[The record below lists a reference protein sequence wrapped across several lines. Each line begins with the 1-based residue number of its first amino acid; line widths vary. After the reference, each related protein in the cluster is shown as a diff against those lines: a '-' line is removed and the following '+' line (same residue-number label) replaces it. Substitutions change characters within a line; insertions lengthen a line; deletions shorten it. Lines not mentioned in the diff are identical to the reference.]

1 MSSVGELIST
11 SRALS
16 SRCSWALSFL
26 DGEQNETGHKPQSGG
41 KLCDFFGK
49 LVLFVCILALLAG
62 CCLGF
67 LEEAFENEVN
77 FKSISFGEHYLL
89 QGYGQELFVAF
100 MGLLNFINVAWW
112 SIACTSTSALGFGDS
127 LHHKLCG
134 GADGA
139 LHRQFRGGAGGSSAS
154 SGSQSMQ
161 DVMQQLSLVVAKLEA
176 GDRPQDEVSRFVA
189 QLATLVSK
197 WQVVAPTRNELK
209 QELQTIMEEVGKS
222 PWSQHI
228 AGARQSFY
236 EQFGGRAL
244 QSQVGEEE
252 PKEAKAPTKG
262 KGKSKGATRGK
273 GPPDLPRFD
282 LKRIAPSRA
291 IISWQAVA
299 GVLENGYHPPNASIA
314 ICDSTA
320 RILELQ
326 ELAAVHEVKASLILV
341 ARIGKEEEGKQ
352 FLDGGKTELL
362 PFVQARMATLDK
374 GIPDLSGPILLRP
387 MHLKSIQTSVIG
399 PPFGL
404 LFLWWFWTRRTRTGY
419 FITLNSLYASWVVN
433 LKKFALLV
441 GRANMGV
448 SREMPAFLVTRLRSF
463 WL

>member
-26 DGEQNETGHKPQSGG
+26 DGEQKETGHKQQSGG

-62 CCLGF
+62 CGLGF

-197 WQVVAPTRNELK
+197 WQVVTPTRNELK

-244 QSQVGEEE
+244 QSQVGKEE
-252 PKEAKAPTKG
+252 PKEAKAPTKV

-282 LKRIAPSRA
+282 LKRIAPALSSLGRLWLAFWKMETILPMPALLFA
-291 IISWQAVA
+291 IALLRFWSCRSWQQFMRSKLHSFWWL
-299 GVLENGYHPPNASIA
+299 G
-314 ICDSTA
+314 
-320 RILELQ
+320 
-326 ELAAVHEVKASLILV
+326 LA
-341 ARIGKEEEGKQ
+341 
-352 FLDGGKTELL
+352 
-362 PFVQARMATLDK
+362 
-374 GIPDLSGPILLRP
+374 
-387 MHLKSIQTSVIG
+387 
-399 PPFGL
+399 
-404 LFLWWFWTRRTRTGY
+404 
-419 FITLNSLYASWVVN
+419 
-433 LKKFALLV
+433 KKR
-441 GRANMGV
+441 RANNFWMGARQNCCH
-448 SREMPAFLVTRLRSF
+448 SCRPGWPPWTKAFPISVVL
-463 WL
+463 

>member
-154 SGSQSMQ
+154 SGSQSM
-161 DVMQQLSLVVAKLEA
+161 
-176 GDRPQDEVSRFVA
+176 PQDEVSRFVA
-189 QLATLVSK
+189 QVATLVSK
-197 WQVVAPTRNELK
+197 WQVVTPTRNELK

-244 QSQVGEEE
+244 QSQVGKEE

-273 GPPDLPRFD
+273 GPPDLPHFD

-299 GVLENGYHPPNASIA
+299 
-314 ICDSTA
+314 
-320 RILELQ
+320 
-326 ELAAVHEVKASLILV
+326 ASLILV

-419 FITLNSLYASWVVN
+419 FIALNSLYASWVVN
-433 LKKFALLV
+433 LRKFALLV